1 MPPKT
6 SATCPS
12 LVISRSYKI
21 ACSSTSFYVFMQVS
35 AELRRGSVSNDGL
48 LDSTGGE
55 AGFVWIFF
63 PSAHFIKWL
72 PPLF

>member
-6 SATCPS
+6 SATCSS

-21 ACSSTSFYVFMQVS
+21 ACSSMSIYVFMQVP

-55 AGFVWIFF
+55 ASFVWIFF

-72 PPLF
+72 PPVF

>member
-6 SATCPS
+6 SATCSS
-12 LVISRSYKI
+12 LAISRSYKI
-21 ACSSTSFYVFMQVS
+21 ACSSTSFYVFMQVP

-63 PSAHFIKWL
+63 FLL
-72 PPLF
+72 PIS

>member
-6 SATCPS
+6 SAICSS

-21 ACSSTSFYVFMQVS
+21 ACSSTSFYVFMQVP

-48 LDSTGGE
+48 LDSTGRE

-63 PSAHFIKWL
+63 PSAFS
-72 PPLF
+72 